1 MRSISAIIQGLLHNA
16 PLEDCL
22 MDKELTDRA
31 ELIQER
37 ILQLRD
43 SL

>member
-1 MRSISAIIQGLLHNA
+1 MRNIGAIIQGFSHNA

-37 ILQLRD
+37 VLQLRD